1 MDIER
6 GGTSRGVERF
16 MFFSDAV
23 FAIAI
28 TLLVIDLRVP
38 TLELTDAELADSLRG
53 IARRVFAYVLSFAVV
68 GIYWHAH
75 WRGFLALRRVDAR
88 LMTLNLLLLGTIA
101 FIPFPTALIG
111 EYGDRPLAVAVYAVS
126 LSLAG
131 VLGPLTWLHA
141 ERSGLNAPAMSV
153 AQARVAAI
161 RAFALPAVMLASLAL
176 LPFAPTSLVEMVW
189 FSMVPIQ
196 IVLSRVYR

>member
-1 MDIER
+1 MDTER
-6 GGTSRGVERF
+6 AAMSRGVERF

-38 TLELTDAELADSLRG
+38 ALDLTDAELADALGG
-53 IARRVFAYVLSFAVV
+53 IARRVFAYVLSFAVI

-75 WRGFLALRRVDAR
+75 WRGFLTLSRVDAR
-88 LMTLNLLLLGTIA
+88 LMTLNLLLLGAIA

-111 EYGDRPLAVAVYAVS
+111 EYGDRPLAVAVYAAS

-131 VLGPLTWLHA
+131 VLGPLTWIYA
-141 ERSGLNAPAMSV
+141 ERSGLNAPPMTAARS
-153 AQARVAAI
+153 RVAAI
-161 RAFALPAVMLASLAL
+161 RAFALPAVLLASLAL
-176 LPFAPTSLVEMVW
+176 LPFAPTSLVEMMW

-196 IVLSRVYR
+196 ILVSRLYR